1 MQAQIRALQE
11 EAAVLEDQIQAG
23 GMSKPK
29 QYAVRLAGWCISGVG
44 GAWWNPV
51 DGIVVTMCAWDCQ
64 VKKKLATI
72 RAKRIKAERALKA
85 AQ

>member
-29 QYAVRLAGWCISGVG
+29 QYAVRWAVG
-44 GAWWNPV
+44 GADAV
-51 DGIVVTMCAWDCQ
+51 LVVHGGTLWMG
-64 VKKKLATI
+64 LAFVSVVPW
-72 RAKRIKAERALKA
+72 
-85 AQ
+85 